1 MVRETA
7 QKIDLG
13 ELTITQ
19 EFVDSYLEAVQDKST
34 IYQRIAVAPPL
45 ALAARVLSLLIAK
58 LSLPSGAIHVSQQVY
73 SQRAIVVGQELW
85 GSAQSSRPLQR
96 KRWTFISSDF
106 VINNHKGFEV
116 LKGQTTVMVPSE
128 ELV

>member
-13 ELTITQ
+13 ELTLTQ
-19 EFVDSYLEAVQDKST
+19 EFVDSYLQAVEDKSA
-34 IYQRIAVAPPL
+34 IYQQISVAPPL

-58 LSLPSGAIHVSQQVY
+58 LSLPSGALHVSQQVY
-73 SQRAIVVGQELW
+73 SQRAIMVGQELW

-96 KRWTFISSDF
+96 KRWTFISTDF
-106 VINNHKGFEV
+106 VINNQKGLEV